1 MAVASLLPETNVRKH
16 ILSTLKEVYRD
27 LENFPNIDPNTADYA
42 SYRLERVAMIA
53 VNCQAEWPSVIDDE
67 VIDCIANAVQIL
79 EKSGKDAPAIVIS
92 AGKSGR
98 PSVNIP
104 KETLELYLQYGF
116 PKTKIAEI
124 FSVSV
129 KTVSRRIEKFGLHDK
144 IANHTEI
151 IDTELDAI
159 VDDILQSFPNCGIR
173 RMRGFLQS
181 KGLKIQWERV
191 RSSLWRVDPTGVL
204 LRTTQLNTI
213 QRRKYSV
220 PGTLALWHLDGNH
233 KLIRWRFVVH
243 GCIDGYSRRIM
254 FCECSSNNKAET
266 VMKLFLQAVAQHG
279 LPSRVRG
286 DQGGEN
292 VDVAYYMLSHPLRG
306 PGRGSFI
313 AGKSCHNQRI
323 ERFWRDLF
331 QGCLF
336 VYYYLFYFMEEKG
349 FLAIDDDVDMLCLEI
364 VFIPR
369 INNHISL
376 FLDGYHNH
384 SIRTES
390 NRTPL
395 QLWLQGKLHY
405 QPDNEETQLDP
416 DGTDTFG
423 IDWNGPIPMRPQ
435 RHAADRV
442 SIPSLNVLLTD
453 EMLETLGLEVDSL
466 NNFDANGI
474 ETFLLVKNT
483 ISDMLGPR

>member
-1 MAVASLLPETNVRKH
+1 
-16 ILSTLKEVYRD
+16 
-27 LENFPNIDPNTADYA
+27 
-42 SYRLERVAMIA
+42 
-53 VNCQAEWPSVIDDE
+53 
-67 VIDCIANAVQIL
+67 
-79 EKSGKDAPAIVIS
+79 
-92 AGKSGR
+92 
-98 PSVNIP
+98 
-104 KETLELYLQYGF
+104 
-116 PKTKIAEI
+116 
-124 FSVSV
+124 
-129 KTVSRRIEKFGLHDK
+129 
-144 IANHTEI
+144 
-151 IDTELDAI
+151 
-159 VDDILQSFPNCGIR
+159 
-173 RMRGFLQS
+173 
-181 KGLKIQWERV
+181 
-191 RSSLWRVDPTGVL
+191 
-204 LRTTQLNTI
+204 
-213 QRRKYSV
+213 
-220 PGTLALWHLDGNH
+220 
-233 KLIRWRFVVH
+233 
-243 GCIDGYSRRIM
+243 M

-266 VMKLFLQAVAQHG
+266 VMELFLQAVAQHG

-349 FLAIDDDVDMLCLEI
+349 YLAIDDDVDMLCLEI

-395 QLWLQGKLHY
+395 QLWLQGKPHY